1 MVGVINIIGDIGSEV
16 TLKSV
21 MRQVKSQPKAKS
33 FVVNIDSDGGSY
45 FIGFDIYHYL
55 RGLSA
60 KGYKLTTIGRS
71 KVCSIATVIFLA
83 GDVRKVVD
91 NTIFM
96 IHMPMLATKDG
107 DMKRSE
113 ELMADAMEL
122 KFIEDEIVDFYSKST
137 SLNKDEL
144 SILMS
149 YEDVYLSADELF
161 EFGFTTEN
169 KAIEV
174 VAKLNINKM
183 SKKKSLLDRIQ
194 AMLKADVVM
203 KTLKTADQEDLVFQ
217 GVDDDAEI
225 KVGDHATINGEPANG
240 RIVLAD
246 GRVLE
251 FENGELIEIITEEYL
266 NEDLDE
272 VEVLEEKLDEVL
284 EVQELV
290 VEVLE
295 DIQEE
300 VEKIE
305 EEVVAKLKNYKAK
318 LKKATSG
325 SSRNY
330 KREAVA
336 RNSGARVSEISRGI
350 KNLRNRKTK

>member
-45 FIGFDIYHYL
+45 FVGFDIYHYL

-60 KGYKLTTIGRS
+60 KGYKITTIGRS

-91 NTIFM
+91 NTMFM
-96 IHMPMLATKDG
+96 IHLPMLTTKKGVKSSD
-107 DMKRSE
+107 
-113 ELMADAMEL
+113 ELIADAMEL
-122 KFIEDEIVDFYSKST
+122 KMIEDEIVDFYSKST

-149 YEDVYLSADELF
+149 YEDVYLSSDELF

-194 AMLKADVVM
+194 AMLKADIVM

-225 KVGDHATINGEPANG
+225 KAGDHATINGEPADG

-246 GRVLE
+246 GRILE
-251 FENGELIEIITEEYL
+251 FENGELREIITEEFVDE
-266 NEDLDE
+266 NLDD

-336 RNSGARVSEISRGI
+336 RNSGARVSEISKGI